1 MIRAIDNAMD
11 RMGSLNYT
19 LPKVMRVVNDMN
31 SSALELVRIIQ
42 MDPVLTARVLKVAN
56 SAYFGVRAE
65 PISNLRRATILMGM
79 NTVRNLALATAVKN
93 SFEIHASSPVS
104 SEDFWRHSVA
114 VAVLSDLLAKRSPLS
129 RKEGEKCFVVGML
142 HLIGRALL
150 IQHFA
155 EEFRQVVIE
164 AKANSTS
171 ATEVEHV
178 VFSTNH
184 KKIGMRLAARWKLP
198 DELMDGVA
206 FYETPDESDRMTTW
220 VVAIAS
226 AAVKRRGNMGFVG
239 DYTVPQIDDSIYEAI
254 NVSEKE
260 VMRIVDSTLVSELEK
275 ADEFIRGD

>member
-1 MIRAIDNAMD
+1 MIRAIDSAMD
-11 RMGSLNYT
+11 RMGALNYT

-31 SSALELVRIIQ
+31 SSALELVRVIQ
-42 MDPVLTARVLKVAN
+42 MDPVLTARVLKVSN
-56 SAYFGVRAE
+56 SAYFGVRVE

-79 NTVRNLALATAVKN
+79 NTVRNLALATAVQN
-93 SFEIHASSPVS
+93 SFEIHSDSPVS

-114 VAVLSDLLAKRSPLS
+114 VAVLSDLIARRSPLS
-129 RKEGEKCFVVGML
+129 HKEGEKCFVVGML

-155 EEFRQVVIE
+155 REFRQVVSE
-164 AKANSTS
+164 AKANKSS
-171 ATEVEHV
+171 ATDIEQV

-206 FYETPDESDRMTTW
+206 FYETPEESDRMTTW
-220 VVAIAS
+220 VVAVAS
-226 AAVKRRGNMGFVG
+226 AAVKRHGNMGFVG
-239 DYTVPQIDDSIYEAI
+239 DYEFPVIDDTIYDAI
-254 NVSEKE
+254 NISERE
-260 VMRIVDSTLVSELEK
+260 VMSIVNSTLVSELDK